1 MKQQEI
7 SILKTQLENDSKRLN
22 INEELDKE
30 VFIKVLGSVNI
41 EEDILLKQAKEL
53 DNEIIYLNKLKTTL
67 DNHHKDLELVENEI
81 TDYNHKLN
89 NYNDQLNQL
98 MGKIKPLEY
107 LKQLTELQIDQKIF
121 DNEKN

>member
-30 VFIKVLGSVNI
+30 VFIKVLGTVNI
-41 EEDILLKQAKEL
+41 EENILLKQAKEL

-67 DNHHKDLELVENEI
+67 DNHCKDLELSLI
-81 TDYNHKLN
+81 H
-89 NYNDQLNQL
+89 
-98 MGKIKPLEY
+98 I
-107 LKQLTELQIDQKIF
+107 
-121 DNEKN
+121 